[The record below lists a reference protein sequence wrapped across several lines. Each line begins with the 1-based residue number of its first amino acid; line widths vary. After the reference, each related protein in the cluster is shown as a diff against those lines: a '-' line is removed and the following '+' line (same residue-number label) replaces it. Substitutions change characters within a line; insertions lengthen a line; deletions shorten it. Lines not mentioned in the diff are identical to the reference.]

1 MSLNISINLQHG
13 VKTNT
18 TLAVSSC
25 PLTECKHKRHFAYT
39 SILKKPPNFDENCLR
54 QGLGRFS
61 DEMRS
66 NRMHVESQQV
76 TAAVLRQKVS
86 NGKW

>member
-13 VKTNT
+13 VKRSATP
-18 TLAVSSC
+18 VVISC
-25 PLTECKHKRHFAYT
+25 PLTECKQKRRFAYT
-39 SILKKPPNFDENCLR
+39 STLKKPPNFDEKGLR
-54 QGLGRFS
+54 QCLGRFFK
-61 DEMRS
+61 EMRS
-66 NRMHVESQQV
+66 NRMHAESQQV

>member
-1 MSLNISINLQHG
+1 MSLNTSINLQHG

-18 TLAVSSC
+18 IPIVISC
-25 PLTECKHKRHFAYT
+25 PLTECKQKRRFAYT
-39 SILKKPPNFDENCLR
+39 SILKGSPNFDENGLR
-54 QGLGRFS
+54 QGFSRFFK
-61 DEMRS
+61 EMRS

-86 NGKW
+86 NGK